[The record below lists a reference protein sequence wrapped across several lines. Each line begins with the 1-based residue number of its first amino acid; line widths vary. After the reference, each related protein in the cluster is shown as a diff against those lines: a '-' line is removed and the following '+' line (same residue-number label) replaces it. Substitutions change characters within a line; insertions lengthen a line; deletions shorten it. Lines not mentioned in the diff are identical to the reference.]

1 MMLDHG
7 VPEGLYTRV
16 ERMECP
22 SCGVGLREFSAVDSE
37 VFRLVAAECP
47 GCGGLFEVP
56 GTPTLRLLARELR
69 NQPAEF
75 RSSCD
80 HCA

>member
-22 SCGVGLREFSAVDSE
+22 CCGIGLREFSIVDCTTLQ
-37 VFRLVAAECP
+37 LVAAECP
-47 GCGGLFEVP
+47 ACGDLFEAPQSRVP
-56 GTPTLRLLARELR
+56 ELPAHYLR
-69 NQPAEF
+69 N
-75 RSSCD
+75 
-80 HCA
+80 